1 MKFFNI
7 IRSILFNIHF
17 LLLTSVLVIVML
29 PCLFL
34 PFWFVRNVAK
44 LWCYI
49 LTTGMSLWLGVKI
62 KILGNSSSKKPVI
75 YAVKHHSAWE
85 TIICTGIFNMP
96 SIVMKRELMF
106 LPIIGLYFLKG
117 GSIPITRSNNLQS
130 LKKISKMAKR
140 AINKG
145 RSVLIFPQ
153 GTRVPLN
160 SSTEDF
166 PYLPGVYFIYSQL
179 KIPVVPVVHN
189 AGILWPKN
197 SFIKYPDKVKSKTI
211 TLEILKE
218 IPVGLEK
225 NKFMNTLEHTI
236 ETSTNTLIKKET

>member
-34 PFWFVRNVAK
+34 PFWFVKNVAK

-49 LTTGMSLWLGVKI
+49 LTSGMSLWLGIKI
-62 KILGNSSSKKPVI
+62 KFSGNSISKKPVI
-75 YAVKHHSAWE
+75 YAVKHQSAWE
-85 TIICTGIFNMP
+85 TIICTGVFNMP

-140 AINKG
+140 AINRG

-153 GTRVPLN
+153 GTRVPLY
-160 SSTEDF
+160 SSAEEY

-189 AGILWPKN
+189 AGLLWPKN

-211 TLEILKE
+211 TLEILNE
-218 IPVGLEK
+218 IPAGLEK
-225 NKFMNTLEHTI
+225 NKFMQTLEQNI
-236 ETSTNTLIKKET
+236 ETSTNRLIKKEI

>member
-1 MKFFNI
+1 MKFLI
-7 IRSILFNIHF
+7 ILRSVLFNIHF
-17 LLLTSVLVIVML
+17 FLMTFFLVVLMF
-29 PCLFL
+29 PCLIL
-34 PFWFVRNVAK
+34 PFWFVRNIAK

-49 LTTGMSLWLGVKI
+49 LTTGMSLWLGVNVKI
-62 KILGNSSSKKPVI
+62 VGNNFSKKPVI
-75 YAVKHHSAWE
+75 YAVKHNSAWE
-85 TIICTGIFNMP
+85 TIFCTGIFNMP

-117 GSIPITRSNNLQS
+117 GSIPITRSNSLQS

-140 AINKG
+140 AINRG

-160 SSTEDF
+160 SSVKDF

-179 KIPVVPVVHN
+179 KIPVIPVVHN
-189 AGILWPKN
+189 AGLLWPKN
-197 SFIKYPDKVKSKTI
+197 SFIKYPNKLKSKTI

-218 IPVGLEK
+218 IPVGMEK
-225 NKFMNTLEHTI
+225 SKFMKTLEHTI
-236 ETSTNTLIKKET
+236 ESSTNRLIKKEM